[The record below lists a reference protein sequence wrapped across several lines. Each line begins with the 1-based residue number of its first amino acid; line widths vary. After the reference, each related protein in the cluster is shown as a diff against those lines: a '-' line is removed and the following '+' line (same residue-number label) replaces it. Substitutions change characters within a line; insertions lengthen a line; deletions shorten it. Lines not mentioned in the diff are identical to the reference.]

1 MGDPA
6 TRTWIEPSISV
17 GGSAVPVTDTGRR
30 YVPSDRSRT
39 PLRSTDRT
47 VASCLVMRT
56 STAPAG
62 AVAGWVPVKAISK
75 LFTVPAVT
83 VKVSDAW
90 DQVIDFGGGL
100 AARATSAP
108 VPTNPAA
115 AMATTTAATE
125 AKRFSAM
132 NPPQRWTAA
141 ADLVTSPDDHWAC

>member
-100 AARATSAP
+100 APDGGVPIWSADG
-108 VPTNPAA
+108 A
-115 AMATTTAATE
+115 
-125 AKRFSAM
+125 
-132 NPPQRWTAA
+132 
-141 ADLVTSPDDHWAC
+141 VTSVGTVPAEGVTVRTK